1 MEFHDYPL
9 LSYQDLMLTVLQTAA
24 RGRATLQECLA
35 RLRHTLA
42 AANERPPVSAADMLQ
57 RLNAAKVYLAEAM
70 LLTPLDGNGFAIT
83 ARGRS
88 VLAEHPMGVDDTVL
102 MQFPEFRRFIL
113 RTSEPPSHDDPRDR
127 EYEEGY
133 EAYCDGK
140 PPTENPYEFD
150 RIEHLAWENGWFTA
164 RDDDTAAQRR

>member
-9 LSYQDLMLTVLQTAA
+9 LSYQDLMLTVLQTASQ
-24 RGRATLQECLA
+24 GRATLQGCLA
-35 RLRHTLA
+35 QLRRTLA
-42 AANERPPVSAADMLQ
+42 AAHEHPPVGAADMLQ
-57 RLNAAKVYLAEAM
+57 RLSAAKTYLTEAM
-70 LLTPLDGNGFAIT
+70 LLTALDGDGFAIT
-83 ARGRS
+83 PRGRS

-102 MQFPEFRRFIL
+102 MQFPEFRSFIL
-113 RTSEPPSHDDPRDR
+113 RTSEPSTHDDPRDK

-133 EAYCDGK
+133 AAYQDGN

-164 RDDDTAAQRR
+164 RDDDTAAEHR